1 MMQDFRNFDP
11 QRLERLEA
19 RFKGTRSQPPI
30 VIDDDSSQSAGS
42 HSPQTEDD
50 IQALRAATTGTPER
64 KDRRRKR
71 KLPENHDQNSGGG
84 HGHNAKKIS
93 EYFKTTGNSPGRAQ
107 NPVLLPRS
115 PSASQS
121 VYPPSPSGSSNH
133 VDLST
138 MSYPP
143 SQMPRRETATCATQT
158 IMTMEDIY
166 SLEGKVTSGIR
177 ESQTAIQSLKQTHSE
192 AQRQLEV
199 LQKQMAKGMSM
210 TKKLLIEKSDI
221 DMKEARR
228 KSMEN
233 RLRLGQFTTK
243 RQGAQ
248 FVETWQDGYAFTDLI
263 KQQERLSK
271 EKEEIEHQR
280 KLLTKKKPPTPQS
293 ATAKASKAKAAMAN
307 GPDDVFA
314 KPLAEPA
321 MTPLEYY
328 ERDEIFKLRLASL
341 RKEEADL
348 QSELE
353 KLERERNVHIRELK
367 RIHNEDQS
375 RFNQHQTLNNH
386 YLLLGLLGKGGFSEV
401 HKGFDLKE
409 QRYVACKIHQLNKE
423 WKEDKKANYIKHA
436 LREYEIHKSL
446 DHQRVVK
453 LYDVFEIDSNSFCTV
468 LEYCP
473 GNDLDFYLKQH
484 KIIGEREARSIMM
497 QTISALKYLN
507 ERKPPV
513 IHYDLKPGNILLSS
527 GNVSGEI
534 KITDFGLSKIMDDD
548 HFNSQEGGMDLTSQG
563 AGTYWYLPP
572 ECFQV
577 GQEPPKISS
586 KVDVWSVGIIF
597 YQCLYGK
604 KPFGHNLSQAS
615 ILEQKTI
622 LKATQ
627 VQFPTKPV
635 VSSEAKDFI
644 RQCLVY
650 QKEDR
655 VDVLTLAKQPYLLP
669 VGGRK
674 NLAANNSI
682 ATANSVSS
690 SSVAV
695 SSSSTTSL
703 ETGSQ

>member
-19 RFKGTRSQPPI
+19 RFKGNRSQPPI

-42 HSPQTEDD
+42 HSSQAEDSE
-50 IQALRAATTGTPER
+50 IQSLRAVTTGTPER
-64 KDRRRKR
+64 KEKRRKR
-71 KLPENHDQNSGGG
+71 KHPENHDQNSGGG

-93 EYFKTTGNSPGRAQ
+93 EYFKTSGNSPGRAP
-107 NPVLLPRS
+107 NPNLIPRS
-115 PSASQS
+115 PSTSQS
-121 VYPPSPSGSSNH
+121 MYPPSPSPNSNH
-133 VDLST
+133 VDLVT
-138 MSYPP
+138 MQYPP
-143 SQMPRRETATCATQT
+143 QIPPKETVTCATQT
-158 IMTMEDIY
+158 VMTLDDIR
-166 SLEGKVTSGIR
+166 SLEGKVTSGLR
-177 ESQTAIQSLKQTHSE
+177 ESQTAIQSLKQTQTESQKQVE
-192 AQRQLEV
+192 T
-199 LQKQMAKGMSM
+199 LQKQIAKSMVM
-210 TKKLLIEKSDI
+210 TKKLLLEKSDI

-248 FVETWQDGYAFTDLI
+248 FVETWQDGYAFTELV
-263 KQQERLSK
+263 KQQERLGK
-271 EKEEIEHQR
+271 EKEEIEQQR
-280 KLLTKKKPPTPQS
+280 KLLTKKKPPTPQAAS
-293 ATAKASKAKAAMAN
+293 AKANKAKAAMAN

-314 KPLAEPA
+314 KPAVETP

-341 RKEEADL
+341 RKEESDL
-348 QSELE
+348 QGELE

-375 RFNQHQTLNNH
+375 RFNHHQTLSNH

-484 KIIGEREARSIMM
+484 KMIGEREARSIMM

-627 VQFPTKPV
+627 VQFPPKPV
-635 VSSEAKDFI
+635 VSAEAKEFI
-644 RQCLVY
+644 RHCLVY

-674 NLAANNSI
+674 SLAAN
-682 ATANSVSS
+682 SVTTNNVTSS
-690 SSVAV
+690 STAV

-703 ETGSQ
+703 ETSSQ